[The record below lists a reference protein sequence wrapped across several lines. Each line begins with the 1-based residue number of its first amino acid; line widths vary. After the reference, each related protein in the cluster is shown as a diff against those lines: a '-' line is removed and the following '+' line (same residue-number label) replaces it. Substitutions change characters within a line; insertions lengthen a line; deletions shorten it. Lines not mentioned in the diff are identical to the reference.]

1 MTIDTVHILVAEA
14 KNLAVMDMSG
24 TSDPYVVLTS
34 SFNKQTF
41 KTKIIKRSL
50 TPKWGEEFSFFT
62 KKPEGTLELKMYD
75 YDVLSPDEFMGVV
88 RIPISRYADG
98 REYQVWFKLD
108 QEPLDRK
115 KKDSGPGEL
124 LVKIWC
130 TGPAQQQALSPP
142 ASRPVSALA
151 TPPPAA
157 PSPTPAAKAPRAP
170 PIPIVEPPKS
180 PRGPETS
187 RSSVEAPKSPRGL
200 EVSSSDSGRPKSP
213 RGSGRIEDK
222 YIMGKELGR
231 GAFSIVKLG
240 TSKATGKTHA
250 IKCIIKKNLKP
261 TEMQLLEREIDI
273 MDKLKHPN
281 VIELSEIMDSPDFL
295 YLVLEL
301 CSGGEL
307 FDAIV
312 KRGSYSEA
320 DAAHVVKQIL
330 QGVKYCHDNGVAHRD
345 LKPENLLLASTPGQ
359 KDVVKLADFG
369 LSKDVE
375 SGVLSTS
382 CGTPDYVA
390 PEVLLN
396 DHYDVGVDIWSIG
409 VITYVLLCGFPPFY
423 GERQKDLFENIMAGR
438 YNFPEPEWSANSEE
452 AKDFIRHMLV
462 TDPKKRY
469 TAQQCLDHKWIQMY
483 NSTDSRRP
491 VARGES
497 FSVSKFR
504 AYTEQY
510 KKK

>member
-1 MTIDTVHILVAEA
+1 MVGVCDFKRLGLRRQARR
-14 KNLAVMDMSG
+14 
-24 TSDPYVVLTS
+24 TS
-34 SFNKQTF
+34 SSWPTSACRRMWRAAGCCFCDF
-41 KTKIIKRSL
+41 KRLGLGVCDFLRLGSVFVTLSL
-50 TPKWGEEFSFFT
+50 W
-62 KKPEGTLELKMYD
+62 D
-75 YDVLSPDEFMGVV
+75 
-88 RIPISRYADG
+88 
-98 REYQVWFKLD
+98 
-108 QEPLDRK
+108 
-115 KKDSGPGEL
+115 
-124 LVKIWC
+124 
-130 TGPAQQQALSPP
+130 
-142 ASRPVSALA
+142 
-151 TPPPAA
+151 
-157 PSPTPAAKAPRAP
+157 
-170 PIPIVEPPKS
+170 
-180 PRGPETS
+180 
-187 RSSVEAPKSPRGL
+187 
-200 EVSSSDSGRPKSP
+200 
-213 RGSGRIEDK
+213 
-222 YIMGKELGR
+222 
-231 GAFSIVKLG
+231 
-240 TSKATGKTHA
+240 
-250 IKCIIKKNLKP
+250 
-261 TEMQLLEREIDI
+261 
-273 MDKLKHPN
+273 
-281 VIELSEIMDSPDFL
+281 SEIL
-295 YLVLEL
+295 
-301 CSGGEL
+301 G
-307 FDAIV
+307 A
-312 KRGSYSEA
+312 
-320 DAAHVVKQIL
+320 
-330 QGVKYCHDNGVAHRD
+330 
-345 LKPENLLLASTPGQ
+345 ENLLLASTPGQ